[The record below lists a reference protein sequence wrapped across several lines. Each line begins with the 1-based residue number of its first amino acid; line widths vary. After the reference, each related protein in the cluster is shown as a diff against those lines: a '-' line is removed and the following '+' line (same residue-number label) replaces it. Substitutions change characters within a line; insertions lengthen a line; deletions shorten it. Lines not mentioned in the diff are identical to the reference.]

1 MKKILSSFAL
11 LLILTSCASPTV
23 VNVIGPN
30 DSSMSC
36 KELSKEI
43 ALANKYFNDAQK
55 QKKMGTPENIGALIF
70 FLPGMGV
77 TMKNV
82 EEASIAAQKRSEHLS
97 LLKENKNCK

>member
-77 TMKNV
+77 TMKML
-82 EEASIAAQKRSEHLS
+82 KKP
-97 LLKENKNCK
+97 LLQHKKDLNI